1 LEALMAEAYLDHYAA
16 TPVLQEVADAMRPY
30 LTDEFGNPSSLHH
43 WGDAAHA
50 ALDTAREQVAALI
63 GAQPEEIMFVSGGTE
78 ANNTAVKGIC
88 WAARRKGNHVV
99 VSSIEHF
106 SVLNAARTLG
116 KFDFE
121 MTEVGV
127 DDNGMVDPEEVGAT
141 IRDDTVLV
149 SVMAANGEIGTV
161 QRTADI
167 AAIAREKGV
176 PFHTDAVAAAGYIP
190 LDVAGLGVD
199 AMSIASDLLYGPKGA
214 GALWVRKGL
223 RLMPLLDGGIQEDG
237 RRGGTENM
245 PGIVGMGK
253 AAELAARDMAAR
265 AEQLSGLRD
274 RLINGLLEAIPR
286 LRLTGHPKARLPWNA
301 SFLVEFIE
309 GESMLLFL
317 DQKGIAVSSGSACT
331 SRALKGSHVL
341 TACDVP
347 AEMASGSILFSLG
360 IENTQE
366 EIDYVL
372 ETLPPIVER
381 LRQMSPLYAK
391 YLKEGG
397 G

>member
-1 LEALMAEAYLDHYAA
+1 MAEAYLDHYAA
-16 TPVLQEVADAMRPY
+16 TPVLAEVADAMRPY
-30 LTDEFGNPSSLHH
+30 LSEDFGNPSSLHQR
-43 WGDAAHA
+43 GDTARE
-50 ALDTAREQVAALI
+50 ALYAAREQVAALI
-63 GAQPEEIMFVSGGTE
+63 GAQPEEITFVSGGTE
-78 ANNTAVKGIC
+78 ANNTALKGIS
-88 WAARRKGNHVV
+88 WAAKRKGNHVV
-99 VSSIEHF
+99 VSSVEHF
-106 SVLNAARTLG
+106 SVLNAARTLT

-127 DDNGMVDPEEVGAT
+127 DDYGMVDPEDVRAA

-167 AAIAREKGV
+167 AAVAREKGV

-190 LDVAGLGVD
+190 LNVADLGVD

-253 AAELAARDMAAR
+253 AAELAARDLASR
-265 AEQLSGLRD
+265 AKGLTALRD
-274 RLINGLLEAIPR
+274 RLIKGLMEAIPR
-286 LRLTGHPKARLPWNA
+286 LRLTGHPSIRLPWNA

-317 DQKGIAVSSGSACT
+317 DQKGISVSSGSACT

-360 IENTQE
+360 IENTPE
-366 EIDYVL
+366 DIDYVL
-372 ETLPPIVER
+372 ESLPPIVER

>member
-1 LEALMAEAYLDHYAA
+1 MAEVYMDHYAA
-16 TPVLQEVADAMRPY
+16 TPVLAEVADAMRPY
-30 LTDEFGNPSSLHH
+30 LTEDFGNPSSLHQR
-43 WGDAAHA
+43 GDTARE
-50 ALDTAREQVAALI
+50 ALYAAREQVAALI
-63 GAQPEEIMFVSGGTE
+63 GAQPEEITFVSGGTE
-78 ANNTAVKGIC
+78 ANNTAVKGVS
-88 WAARRKGNHVV
+88 WAARRKGNHLV
-99 VSSIEHF
+99 VSSVEHF
-106 SVLNAARTLG
+106 SVLNAARTMA

-127 DDNGMVDPEEVGAT
+127 DDYGMVDPEDVRAA

-167 AAIAREKGV
+167 AAVAREKGV

-190 LDVAGLGVD
+190 LNVTDLGVD

-253 AAELAARDMAAR
+253 AAELAARDLASR
-265 AEQLSGLRD
+265 AEGLTALRD
-274 RLINGLLEAIPR
+274 RLIKGLMETIPR
-286 LRLTGHPKARLPWNA
+286 LRLTGHPSTRLPWNA

-317 DQKGIAVSSGSACT
+317 DQKGISVSSGSACT

-347 AEMASGSILFSLG
+347 AELASGSILFSLG
-360 IENTQE
+360 LENTPE
-366 EIDYVL
+366 DIDYVL
-372 ETLPPIVER
+372 ESLPPIVER

>member
-1 LEALMAEAYLDHYAA
+1 LMAEVYLDHYAA
-16 TPVLQEVADAMRPY
+16 TPVLAEVADAMRPF
-30 LTDEFGNPSSLHH
+30 LTLEYGNPSSLHH
-43 WGDAAHA
+43 RGDVARV
-50 ALDTAREQVAALI
+50 ALDTAREQVAALV

-88 WAARRKGNHVV
+88 WAARRKGNHMV

-106 SVLNAARTLG
+106 SVLNAAKTLA

-127 DDNGMVDPEEVGAT
+127 DDNGMVDPEEVRAA

-149 SVMAANGEIGTV
+149 SVMAANGEIGTI

-167 AAIAREKGV
+167 AAVAREKGV

-190 LDVAGLGVD
+190 LNVADLGVD

-265 AEQLSGLRD
+265 TELLSGLRD
-274 RLINGLLEAIPR
+274 RLIKGLLGAIPR
-286 LRLTGHPKARLPWNA
+286 LRLTGHPEARLPWNA

-317 DQKGIAVSSGSACT
+317 DQKGISVSSGSACT

-360 IENTQE
+360 IENTTKDV
-366 EIDYVL
+366 DYVL